1 MDGAGGGLES
11 RARGGA
17 PVKVLLV
24 NAYAKSGGAAVAARR
39 LCAAL
44 HGAGAEARLLVQNA
58 EGGAESILLPTG
70 DRWAARR
77 PLWDALPVLPWRN
90 RRSPHWGN
98 AWLGNAATRNA
109 IRDFAPEIT
118 HLHWVNHGML
128 SLRDVAALRGPVV
141 WTLHDS
147 WAFTGGCHS
156 PQECRKFR
164 ERCGGCPELGSRRER
179 DLSRWNWNRKRAA
192 WKTAN
197 FSVVTPSR
205 WLADLA
211 KSSSLLAGRR
221 IEVIPNAVDDATFRP
236 LDRAV
241 ARREL
246 GWPADAPMFLFAAH
260 GAATDWN
267 KGMDLW
273 RAALPAVAE
282 KFPEAIAAVAG
293 APVGSLGGLP
303 VPVRELGTLS
313 PARLALALAAADA
326 TVVPSRMENLPN
338 VVAESLACGTP
349 VAAFAVGGIPEMIRP
364 GETGF
369 LVQPHVAAELGRG
382 LCELLA
388 RGGEMRA
395 ACAAQARAYAPETV
409 ARRHLDLYCSLL
421 EPH

>member
-1 MDGAGGGLES
+1 M
-11 RARGGA
+11 RI
-17 PVKVLLV
+17 LLV
-24 NAYAKSGGAAVAARR
+24 NAYAQSGGASVAARR

-44 HGAGAEARLLVQNA
+44 AGAGADARLLVQNA
-58 EGGAESILLPTG
+58 EGSDEALVRTTG

-77 PLWDALPVLPWRN
+77 PLLDALPVLPWRH

-109 IRDFAPEIT
+109 ICKFAPEIT

-128 SLRDVAALRGPVV
+128 SLRDIAGLEGPVV

-156 PQECRKFR
+156 PQACTKFR
-164 ERCGGCPELGSRRER
+164 ERCGGCPELGSRREW

-192 WKTAN
+192 WAKAN
-197 FSVVTPSR
+197 FTVVTPSR
-205 WLADLA
+205 WMAVMA
-211 KSSSLLAGRR
+211 SRSPLLAGKR
-221 IEVIPNAVDDATFRP
+221 IETIPNAVDTAIFRP
-236 LDRAV
+236 MDRTA

-246 GWPADAPMFLFAAH
+246 GLPDNVPAFLYGAH

-273 RAALPAVAE
+273 RAALPAVA
-282 KFPEAIAAVAG
+282 KNCPSAIAILAG
-293 APVGSLGGLP
+293 TQPGSLGNLP
-303 VPVRELGTLS
+303 IPVRELGALS
-313 PARLALALAAADA
+313 PDRMALAMAAADA

-338 VVAESLACGTP
+338 MVAESLACGTP

-369 LVQPHVAAELGRG
+369 LARPHDAEDLAKGI
-382 LCELLA
+382 CELLGT
-388 RGGEMRA
+388 GGAMRA
-395 ACAAQARAYAPETV
+395 ACAALTKDSYDPEKV
-409 ARRHLDLYCSLL
+409 ARRHLDLYRSLV
-421 EPH
+421 ETT

>member
-1 MDGAGGGLES
+1 M
-11 RARGGA
+11 
-17 PVKVLLV
+17 KVLLV
-24 NAYAKSGGAAVAARR
+24 NAYAQSGGASVAARR

-44 HGAGAEARLLVQNA
+44 AGAGADARLLVQNA
-58 EGGAESILLPTG
+58 EGSEETSLRTTG
-70 DRWAARR
+70 DRWVARR
-77 PLWDALPVLPWRN
+77 PLLDALPVLPWRH

-109 IRDFAPEIT
+109 IREFAPDVT

-128 SLRDVAALRGPVV
+128 SLRDVARLPGPVV

-156 PQECRKFR
+156 PQECLKFR

-192 WKTAN
+192 WNSAA
-197 FSVVTPSR
+197 FVVVAPSR
-205 WLADLA
+205 WLAERA
-211 KSSSLLAGRR
+211 QSSSLLAGRR
-221 IEVIPNAVDDATFRP
+221 IEVLPNAVDDATFRP
-236 LDRAV
+236 VDRAA

-246 GWPADAPMFLFAAH
+246 GLPEGAPVFLFAAH

-273 RAALPAVAE
+273 RAALPAVAR
-282 KFPEAIAAVAG
+282 KYPGAIAAVAG
-293 APVGSLGGLP
+293 VPVGSLGGLP
-303 VPVRELGTLS
+303 LPTREWGTLP

-338 VVAESLACGTP
+338 VVAESLSCGTP

-369 LVQPHVAAELGRG
+369 LAKPHDAEELGRG
-382 LCELLA
+382 IGELLA

-395 ACAAQARAYAPETV
+395 ACAAFARAAYAPESV
-409 ARRHLDLYCSLL
+409 ARRHLELYRSLL
-421 EPH
+421 EPQ

>member
-1 MDGAGGGLES
+1 M
-11 RARGGA
+11 
-17 PVKVLLV
+17 KVLLV
-24 NAYAKSGGAAVAARR
+24 NAYAKSGGASVAARR

-44 HGAGAEARLLVQNA
+44 NGAGSEVHLLVQNA
-58 EGGAESILLPTG
+58 EGIEDAALRTTG

-77 PLWDALPVLPWRN
+77 PLLDALPVLPWRN

-109 IRDFAPEIT
+109 IRAFAPDVT

-128 SLRDVAALRGPVV
+128 SLRDVARLEGPVV

-147 WAFTGGCHS
+147 WVFTGGCHG
-156 PQECRKFR
+156 PQECGKFR
-164 ERCGGCPELGSRRER
+164 ARCGGCPELGSRRER
-179 DLSRWNWNRKRAA
+179 DLSRWNWNRKCGA
-192 WKTAN
+192 WKKAAFT
-197 FSVVTPSR
+197 VLTPSR
-205 WLADLA
+205 WLADVA

-236 LDRAV
+236 ADRAA

-246 GWPADAPMFLFAAH
+246 GLPENAPVFLFAAH

-273 RAALPAVAE
+273 RAALPAVAR
-282 KFPEAIAAVAG
+282 KYPGAIAAVAG

-303 VPVRELGTLS
+303 LPARELGTLP

-326 TVVPSRMENLPN
+326 AVVPSRMENLPN

-369 LVQPHVAAELGRG
+369 LARPHDAEDLGRG
-382 LCELLA
+382 ICELLA
-388 RGGEMRA
+388 RGGGMRA
-395 ACAAQARAYAPETV
+395 ACAEFARAAYAPESV
-409 ARRHLDLYCSLL
+409 ARRHLDLYRSLL
-421 EPH
+421 EPQ

>member
-1 MDGAGGGLES
+1 M
-11 RARGGA
+11 
-17 PVKVLLV
+17 KVLLV
-24 NAYAKSGGAAVAARR
+24 NAYAKSGGASVAARR

-44 HGAGAEARLLVQNA
+44 NGAGSEVHLLVQNA
-58 EGGAESILLPTG
+58 EGIEDAALRTTG

-77 PLWDALPVLPWRN
+77 PLLDALPVLPWRN

-109 IRDFAPEIT
+109 IRAFAPDVT

-128 SLRDVAALRGPVV
+128 SLRDVARLEGPVV

-147 WAFTGGCHS
+147 WVFTGGCHG
-156 PQECRKFR
+156 PQECGKFR
-164 ERCGGCPELGSRRER
+164 ARCGGCPELGSRRER
-179 DLSRWNWNRKRAA
+179 DLSRWNWNRKCGA
-192 WKTAN
+192 WKKAAFT
-197 FSVVTPSR
+197 VLTPSR
-205 WLADLA
+205 WLADVA

-236 LDRAV
+236 ADRAA

-246 GWPADAPMFLFAAH
+246 GLPEGAPVFLFAAH

-273 RAALPAVAE
+273 RAALPAVAN
-282 KFPEAIAAVAG
+282 KYPGAIAAVAG

-303 VPVRELGTLS
+303 LPSRELGTLP

-369 LVQPHVAAELGRG
+369 LARPHDAEDLGRG
-382 LCELLA
+382 ICELLA
-388 RGGEMRA
+388 RGGGMRA
-395 ACAAQARAYAPETV
+395 ACAEFARAAYAPESV
-409 ARRHLDLYCSLL
+409 ARRHLDLYRSLL
-421 EPH
+421 EPQ

>member
-1 MDGAGGGLES
+1 M
-11 RARGGA
+11 
-17 PVKVLLV
+17 KVLLV
-24 NAYAKSGGAAVAARR
+24 NAYAKSGGASVAARR

-44 HGAGAEARLLVQNA
+44 NGAGSEVHLLVQNA
-58 EGGAESILLPTG
+58 EGIEDAALRTTG

-77 PLWDALPVLPWRN
+77 PLLDALPVLPWRN

-109 IRDFAPEIT
+109 IRAFAPDVT

-128 SLRDVAALRGPVV
+128 SLRDVARLEGPVV

-147 WAFTGGCHS
+147 WVFTGGCHG
-156 PQECRKFR
+156 PQECGKFR
-164 ERCGGCPELGSRRER
+164 ARCGGCPELGSRRER
-179 DLSRWNWNRKRAA
+179 DLSRWNWNRKCGA
-192 WKTAN
+192 WKKAAFT
-197 FSVVTPSR
+197 VLTPSR
-205 WLADLA
+205 WLADVA

-236 LDRAV
+236 ADRAA

-246 GWPADAPMFLFAAH
+246 GLPENAPVFLFAAH

-273 RAALPAVAE
+273 RAALPAVAR
-282 KFPEAIAAVAG
+282 KYPGAIAAVAG

-303 VPVRELGTLS
+303 LPARELGTLP

-326 TVVPSRMENLPN
+326 AVVPSRMENLPN

-369 LVQPHVAAELGRG
+369 LARPHDAEELGRG
-382 LCELLA
+382 ICELLA
-388 RGGEMRA
+388 RGGGMRA
-395 ACAAQARAYAPETV
+395 ACAEFARAAYAPESV
-409 ARRHLDLYCSLL
+409 ARRHLELYRSLL
-421 EPH
+421 EPQ